1 MPAAQNRSRPR
12 RRRLPRLG
20 TAVLTLVVLALLLL
34 GAGGLYFAGQIDSD
48 GLSAAHIGDPQTYD
62 LVVDSFTGRQV
73 TLHRTGAPPE
83 RDDLATADE
92 YGLSWPGGTGVL
104 TGAPFRTGHS
114 IRRSLKVITGHS
126 PATGTPAALQRDVW
140 PDPRAAYGVAFT
152 DVGIPCSGG
161 SCPAWFVPGRSSTWF
176 IAVHGKDAKRTEP
189 LRAMGPAI
197 KAGLPTLDI
206 SYRND
211 PGAPAT
217 ADHQH
222 SYGVTEWRDLQA
234 AVAYATRHGAKN
246 VVLFGSSMGGAI
258 VSSFLEHSPSAALV
272 RGVMFD
278 APALDFRAT
287 VDWGAAHRTLPVVGT
302 AIPGVLTATAEW
314 MAGWR
319 YGVDWKAMDYLP
331 GNWLRVP
338 TLVVHGADD
347 LTVPVT
353 TSNQLTAAHP
363 KLVHEVVVPH
373 APHVGSWNVDPGAY
387 QQREA
392 GFLATVVR

>member
-1 MPAAQNRSRPR
+1 MPSAQNRSRSPR
-12 RRRLPRLG
+12 GGLRRLT
-20 TAVLTLVVLALLLL
+20 TALITLVVLLVLLL

-62 LVVDSFTGRQV
+62 LVVDAYSGGRV
-73 TLHRTGAPPE
+73 TLHRTGEKPA

-104 TGAPFRTGHS
+104 TGPPAGRGGRIS
-114 IRRSLKVITGHS
+114 RSLKVRTGNP

-140 PDPRAAYGVAFT
+140 PDPHVAYGVAFE
-152 DVGIPCSGG
+152 DVRIPCPGG
-161 SCPAWFVPGRSSTWF
+161 SCPAWFVPGRSTTWF
-176 IAVHGKDAKRTEP
+176 VAVHGKDAKRTEP

-197 KAGLPTLDI
+197 AAGLPALDI

-211 PGAPAT
+211 PGAPA
-217 ADHQH
+217 DPKHQH
-222 SYGVTEWRDLQA
+222 AYGVTEWRDLQA
-234 AVAYATRHGAKN
+234 AVAYASRHGAKQI
-246 VVLFGSSMGGAI
+246 VLFGSSMGGAI
-258 VSSFLEHSPSAALV
+258 VASYLEHSPSATLV

-287 VDWGAAHRTLPVVGT
+287 VDWGAAHRTLPLVG
-302 AIPGVLTATAEW
+302 APIPGVLTATAEW

-319 YGVDWKAMDYLP
+319 YGVDWDAMNYLP
-331 GNWLRVP
+331 GSWLKVP

-353 TSNQLTAAHP
+353 TSNQLKAAHP
-363 KLVHEVVVPH
+363 KLVTEVVVPS
-373 APHVGSWNVDPGAY
+373 APHVGSWNVNPRAY
-387 QQREA
+387 EQREA
-392 GFLATVVR
+392 AFLAKVAG

>member
-1 MPAAQNRSRPR
+1 MPRAQNRSRPR
-12 RRRLPRLG
+12 RSGLRRLG
-20 TAVLTLVVLALLLL
+20 TVLLTLVLLAVVLL
-34 GAGGLYFAGQIDSD
+34 GAGGLYFAGQINSD

-62 LVVDSFTGRQV
+62 LVVDAFTGGLV
-73 TLHRTGAPPE
+73 TLHRTGEKPA

-104 TGAPFRTGHS
+104 TGAPARAGTA
-114 IRRSLKVITGHS
+114 IRRSLKVVTGNP
-126 PATGTPAALQRDVW
+126 PATGIPAALQRDVW
-140 PDPRAAYGVAFT
+140 PDPRAAHGVAFS
-152 DVGIPCSGG
+152 DVKVPCPGG
-161 SCPAWFVPGRSSTWF
+161 TCPAWFVPGRSSTWF

-197 KAGLPTLDI
+197 AAGLPTLDI

-211 PGAPAT
+211 PGAPADP
-217 ADHQH
+217 DHQH
-222 SYGVTEWRDLQA
+222 AYGVTEWRDLQA
-234 AVAYATRHGAKN
+234 AVGYATRHGAKN

-258 VSSFLEHSPSAALV
+258 VASFLEHSPSTALV

-287 VDWGAAHRTLPVVGT
+287 VDWGAAHRTLPLIGT
-302 AIPGVLTATAEW
+302 PIPGVLTATAEW

-319 YGVDWKAMDYLP
+319 YGVDWNAMDYLP
-331 GNWLRVP
+331 GSWLKAR

-353 TSNQLTAAHP
+353 TSNKLKAAHP
-363 KLVHEVVVPH
+363 KLVQEVVVPH
-373 APHVGSWNVDPGAY
+373 APHVGSWNVDPRAY
-387 QQREA
+387 EKRESA
-392 GFLATVVR
+392 FLATVLG